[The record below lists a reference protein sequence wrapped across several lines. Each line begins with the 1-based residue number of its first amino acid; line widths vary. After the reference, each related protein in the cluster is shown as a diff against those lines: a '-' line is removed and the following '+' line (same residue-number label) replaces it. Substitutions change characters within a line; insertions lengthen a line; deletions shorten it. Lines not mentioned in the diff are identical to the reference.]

1 MHQQGLISHAVV
13 VVYNFSRH
21 ALATLHF
28 NENLQRKPQTSKDE
42 KVYFK
47 VSYPK
52 YKLGEEVVRHISLT
66 PTYGKQAVF

>member
-13 VVYNFSRH
+13 VVYNSRH